1 MIKIGMA
8 SLGCPKNQVDAEII
22 LSKLRDKEYEIT
34 PFEEE
39 AEVIIV
45 NTCGFIE
52 SAKQESIDTILEL
65 SGLKKTGKLKCL
77 IVTGCL
83 AERYREQLK
92 AEIPE
97 IDTVVGI
104 GQNEKIAEIIE
115 KEYHVV
121 DMPGLAKY
129 LKSCGVNP
137 KKFKQ
142 YISVEEK
149 VNQQAI
155 NELSEI
161 GDITAQDIEG
171 CYELKQA
178 EGYLTINAKKE
189 DEQ

>member
-1 MIKIGMA
+1 MRREKK
-8 SLGCPKNQVDAEII
+8 S
-22 LSKLRDKEYEIT
+22 
-34 PFEEE
+34 
-39 AEVIIV
+39 
-45 NTCGFIE
+45 
-52 SAKQESIDTILEL
+52 SIDDKVTFGQVLEL
-65 SGLKKTGKLKCL
+65 YKEEQRFKAIKQAYEEKKKKLSTEIRNYMYSKGYSSFDFRSREFGNVKVNKVVRKTIKWDVDKLKKKLPIEL
-77 IVTGCL
+77 L
-83 AERYREQLK
+83 
-92 AEIPE
+92 
-97 IDTVVGI
+97 
-104 GQNEKIAEIIE
+104 AEIIE
-115 KEYHVV
+115 REYHIV
-121 DMPGLAKY
+121 DMPGLVKY

>member
-1 MIKIGMA
+1 MRREKKSSIDDKVTFGQVLELYKEEQRFKAIKQAYEEKKKKLSTEIRNYMYSKGY
-8 SLGCPKNQVDAEII
+8 SSFDFRSREFGNVKVNKVVRKTIKWDVDKLKKKLPIELLAEII
-22 LSKLRDKEYEIT
+22 
-34 PFEEE
+34 
-39 AEVIIV
+39 
-45 NTCGFIE
+45 G
-52 SAKQESIDTILEL
+52 
-65 SGLKKTGKLKCL
+65 
-77 IVTGCL
+77 
-83 AERYREQLK
+83 
-92 AEIPE
+92 
-97 IDTVVGI
+97 
-104 GQNEKIAEIIE
+104 
-115 KEYHVV
+115 KEYHIV
-121 DMPGLAKY
+121 DMPGLVKY

>member
-1 MIKIGMA
+1 MRREKKSSIDDKVTFGQVLELYKEEQRFKAIKQAYEEKKKKLSTEIRNYMYSKGY
-8 SLGCPKNQVDAEII
+8 SSFDFRSREFGNVKVNKVVRKTIKWDVDKLKKKLPVELLAEII
-22 LSKLRDKEYEIT
+22 
-34 PFEEE
+34 
-39 AEVIIV
+39 V
-45 NTCGFIE
+45 
-52 SAKQESIDTILEL
+52 
-65 SGLKKTGKLKCL
+65 
-77 IVTGCL
+77 
-83 AERYREQLK
+83 
-92 AEIPE
+92 
-97 IDTVVGI
+97 
-104 GQNEKIAEIIE
+104 
-115 KEYHVV
+115 KEYHIV
-121 DMPGLAKY
+121 DMPGLVKY

-137 KKFKQ
+137 NKFKQ